1 MFITSSNVAAHGAGA
16 RDGDGGLVSDV
27 GGSINIGVD

>member
-1 MFITSSNVAAHGAGA
+1 MFIASRDVAAHGAGA
-16 RDGDGGLVSDV
+16 RDCDGGLVGDV